1 MIRNIAIIVAFSSL
15 AACGGQTSKVF
26 SYQPQVW
33 EGDESTVSVTRPR
46 MASSYDTEKLANAHC
61 ANYGKVAKLTKLASP
76 LMIPPMRDTYA
87 CE

>member
-1 MIRNIAIIVAFSSL
+1 MIRNLAIIVTLSSL

-33 EGDESTVSVTRPR
+33 KGDESAVSVTRPA

-61 ANYGKVAKLTKLASP
+61 AKFGKLAKLTKLASP
-76 LMIPPMRDTYA
+76 LMIPPIRDTYA

>member
-1 MIRNIAIIVAFSSL
+1 MIRNIAIIAAFSSL

-33 EGDESTVSVTRPR
+33 EGDESAVSVTRPG

-61 ANYGKVAKLTKLASP
+61 ANYGKVATLTKLASP